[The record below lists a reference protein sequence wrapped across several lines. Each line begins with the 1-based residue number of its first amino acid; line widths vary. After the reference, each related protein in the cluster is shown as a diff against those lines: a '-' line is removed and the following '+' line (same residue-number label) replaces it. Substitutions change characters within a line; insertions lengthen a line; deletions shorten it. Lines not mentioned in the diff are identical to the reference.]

1 MKTLRFV
8 DSAVQNFKAKRKT
21 KNIVTIF
28 VVVEQQI
35 KELCKDTMKTRQG
48 SLA

>member
-1 MKTLRFV
+1 MKTLRSV
-8 DSAVQNFKAKRKT
+8 DSVAQSFKAKRRT

-35 KELCKDTMKTRQG
+35 KELCKDTMKIRQG
-48 SLA
+48 WLA